1 VVEAFQKL
9 LVGPHALAGLQDLG
23 LLLKQEGAHVP
34 FGQAAAEI
42 EKGAVFLS
50 FSAVT
55 IEAATF
61 EKALQ
66 KGGVNRVLREGE
78 RAQEMS
84 LALAQGESGEALE
97 FRLTHI
103 MSKISQAQL
112 QASEKENAC

>member
-1 VVEAFQKL
+1 
-9 LVGPHALAGLQDLG
+9 
-23 LLLKQEGAHVP
+23 
-34 FGQAAAEI
+34 
-42 EKGAVFLS
+42 
-50 FSAVT
+50 
-55 IEAATF
+55 
-61 EKALQ
+61 
-66 KGGVNRVLREGE
+66 VNRVLREGE